1 MIEVGDCFKSILY
14 TFKVV
19 EFLSSNLVECEVYV
33 YNRKVAITNEHSNT
47 LLKMK
52 KLSSL
57 EKELM

>member
-1 MIEVGDCFKSILY
+1 MNIGDCFKSILY

-19 EFLSSNLVECEVYV
+19 DLLSSNIVRCEVYV
-33 YNRKVAITNEHSNT
+33 YNRKVSITNEYKNT
-47 LLKMK
+47 LLKME

>member
-1 MIEVGDCFKSILY
+1 MNIGDCFKSILY

-19 EFLSSNLVECEVYV
+19 DFLSSNTVRCEVYI
-33 YNRKVAITNEHSNT
+33 YNRRVGISNEYRNT
-47 LLKMK
+47 LLKME